1 MRKLVTVEQLEPRA
15 TGDLAKLIDSAAPTR
30 SRLERDLRQLLRDHD
45 LPQPISNGFVC
56 GYEVDLHWPEHRLVA
71 ELDGFAY
78 HDHRRAFENDRER
91 DIVLAA
97 AGHRT
102 VRVTDRQLSEQRAD
116 TAERFTVLLS
126 RSASAAFPT
135 QRS

>member
-1 MRKLVTVEQLEPRA
+1 
-15 TGDLAKLIDSAAPTR
+15 
-30 SRLERDLRQLLRDHD
+30 
-45 LPQPISNGFVC
+45 VC

-71 ELDGFAY
+71 ELDGYAY

-116 TAERFTVLLS
+116 TAERFTVLLA
-126 RSASAAFPT
+126 RSGSAAFPT